1 MKVISTVR
9 CSRVL
14 SSDDKRR
21 ITMVVT
27 VILISIVVVV
37 VWVCCY
43 CKSSSSSSS
52 SSPILRERG
61 RFPEATAAVVM
72 VLSMDALQRRVRLVL
87 VQVRSAVTV
96 QETAAT
102 LFVVVRVPVLGP
114 ENVT

>member
-21 ITMVVT
+21 ITTVVT
-27 VILISIVVVV
+27 VILISIVGVVV
-37 VWVCCY
+37 LACCY
-43 CKSSSSSSS
+43 CESSSSSS
-52 SSPILRERG
+52 SSPILRGRG
-61 RFPEATAAVVM
+61 RFPETTATVVM
-72 VLSMDALQRRVRLVL
+72 VLSVDALQRRVRLVL